1 MNRPMSDADR
11 SLAEIYRA
19 QLRPL
24 AESIEREST
33 AAAFSTR
40 RLLTAKEQLKA
51 KRDKRRRARDEL
63 WKQVN
68 RSHPMG
74 LGVVE
79 LWIMQWVI
87 GQLLGWIM
95 REWLSGDDDADQD
108 D

>member
-1 MNRPMSDADR
+1 MKRPFTSTEQ
-11 SLAEIYRA
+11 SLADLYRN

-33 AAAFSTR
+33 AAACTTR
-40 RLLTAKEQLKA
+40 RLSTRAEHFRA
-51 KRDKRRRARDEL
+51 KRQKRGSARAEL
-63 WKQVN
+63 WQQAN
-68 RSHPMG
+68 RCHPMG

-95 REWLSGDDDADQD
+95 REWLAGDDDAD
-108 D
+108 